1 MTSTVFERVRG
12 IAADVLNLPAAEV
25 KAESSPEN
33 IQTWDSVN
41 HLNLILALEQEFG
54 LVFEPE
60 EYEEMSNVDRIAHI
74 VQGKLSQVPSPN

>member
-1 MTSTVFERVRG
+1 MTSTVFERIRG

-25 KAESSPEN
+25 TSESSPES
-33 IQTWDSVN
+33 IHAWDSVN

-60 EYEEMSNVDRIAHI
+60 EYEEMSNVDRIVTI